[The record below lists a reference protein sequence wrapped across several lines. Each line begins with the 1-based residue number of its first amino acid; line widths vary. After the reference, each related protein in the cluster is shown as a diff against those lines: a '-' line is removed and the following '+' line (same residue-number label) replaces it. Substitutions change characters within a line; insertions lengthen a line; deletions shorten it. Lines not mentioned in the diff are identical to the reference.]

1 MAAKALVMAALVIA
15 ATAPALFSGSPARA
29 AIQPGNLLYL
39 PAVEA
44 AMFEPDEVLKD
55 LHTRLVEA
63 GINPLDP
70 KVQAICEVV
79 NAFYAEKTREVL
91 EKMRAVLAK
100 IPT

>member
-1 MAAKALVMAALVIA
+1 MVFPV
-15 ATAPALFSGSPARA
+15 SA
-29 AIQPGNLLYL
+29 AIQSDDLLCSAME
-39 PAVEA
+39 AV
-44 AMFEPDEVLKD
+44 MFERDEVLQD
-55 LHTRLVEA
+55 LHGRLVAA

-91 EKMRAVLAK
+91 EKMQAVLAK